1 MSYANIIGRV
11 EEIATLERLYN
22 STKSEFVAIYGRR
35 RVGKSYLVSEVFAK
49 KTLVG
54 YMVKVE
60 KYLTINKILS
70 IFNSEYRCP
79 FIYYLYFCSQNQRLC
94 VHILIKV
101 MKGLKAR

>member
-49 KTLVG
+49 KTH
-54 YMVKVE
+54 
-60 KYLTINKILS
+60 
-70 IFNSEYRCP
+70 CW
-79 FIYYLYFCSQNQRLC
+79 LY
-94 VHILIKV
+94 
-101 MKGLKAR
+101 G